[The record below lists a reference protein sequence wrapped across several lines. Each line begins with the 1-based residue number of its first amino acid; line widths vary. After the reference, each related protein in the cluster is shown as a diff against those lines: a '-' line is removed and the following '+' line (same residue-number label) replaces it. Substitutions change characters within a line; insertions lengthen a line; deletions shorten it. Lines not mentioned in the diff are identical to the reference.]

1 MIAALQAIAYRIEDL
16 VRARQLP
23 QANLLVTAV
32 IEDLREWRLTAQNQL
47 RLWAEDPAL
56 AASQADAMRDR
67 LLARISRLEEKT
79 GETLRGIKEGQISE
93 RDLENLYRILGAFR
107 GLSESGIAFST
118 AAEGI
123 DWKAWKEDRF

>member
-79 GETLRGIKEGQISE
+79 GETTRGMV
-93 RDLENLYRILGAFR
+93 
-107 GLSESGIAFST
+107 
-118 AAEGI
+118 
-123 DWKAWKEDRF
+123 